1 MTDHPA
7 RRLWVNLETLHG
19 VTYFAPESRE
29 AGLSL
34 GLRGFWMTYFA
45 FRAAP
50 LGLVGAPVTVAT
62 FAGFQ
67 PAMIAKALPAA
78 WDRTSPEACVAAR
91 AEVAAGVLRRAG
103 VDPAASAEVVE
114 RLRPVIEAADFT
126 GRPLFTANAALALGD
141 DPVAALWQVAT
152 TLREHRG
159 DGHIAALISAGISG
173 LEAHL
178 LQAAAGRFGGEQIRG
193 VRGWSDEEWTTARER
208 LARRGYLFTG
218 PTDPE
223 PGLTEAGRILMNEIE
238 TRTDVAAWLGGLSI
252 LGEAGVTEIESLLKG
267 SVEAVRSAGVL
278 PAFNPTGLPPD
289 PHKP

>member
-7 RRLWVNLETLHG
+7 RRLWVSLETLHG

-29 AGLSL
+29 AGVGL

-78 WDRTSPEACVAAR
+78 WACTTPEACIEAR
-91 AEVAAGVLRRAG
+91 AEVSAGVLRRAG
-103 VDPAASAEVVE
+103 VDPEACAEVVE
-114 RLRPVIEAADFT
+114 WLRPVIETADFS
-126 GRPLFTANAALALGD
+126 GRPLFAVNAALTLED

-159 DGHIAALISAGISG
+159 DGHIAALVSAGISG
-173 LEAHL
+173 LDAHL

-193 VRGWSDEEWTTARER
+193 VRGWSETEWTTARER
-208 LARRGYLFTG
+208 LVRRGYLSNG
-218 PTDPE
+218 PADAAVPPE
-223 PGLTEAGRILMNEIE
+223 PGLTEAGRILVNEIE
-238 TRTDVAAWLGGLSI
+238 TRTDVAAWLGGLSV
-252 LGEAGVTEIESLLKG
+252 LGEAGVTEIESRLKA

-278 PAFNPTGLPPD
+278 PAFNPTGLPA
-289 PHKP
+289 